1 MLKKLKL
8 QINYQLDCNGDSDR
22 SKRIKC
28 VQQDKNVVQVESF
41 SKNEEAKNNND
52 TEININLDSS
62 MMSAFELVLKS
73 NHLSSKD
80 LGRVMLRMSRGI
92 LSELDKR

>member
-8 QINYQLDCNGDSDR
+8 HINYQFDCNGDSDR
-22 SKRIKC
+22 SKRTKC
-28 VQQDKNVVQVESF
+28 AQQDKNVGQVESF

-80 LGRVMLRMSRGI
+80 LGRVMLRMSRGV